1 MSPII
6 LQRKQQQPISNIMKA
21 LKIFG
26 FFLLLFCLTQANA
39 ADNTIGVNNEFSN
52 KTVIIPVDDFIPTF
66 EHPGIMHNS
75 ASIARMREIVNK
87 ADTSD
92 VAYRA
97 WKGLKSDFRA
107 QSDYEL
113 RGPYSRIARQ
123 DEYAYTKKGYE
134 ADFNAAYMNAIMW
147 VVTGDESH
155 ARKAAEI
162 MTAYAN
168 KLEEIPAHNDKALLA
183 GLETFKLA
191 FALEMISHTSN
202 IMPHE
207 DIECVNNMLRSV
219 FLPVLDEFLVSAPY
233 TNGNWGLSVAHS
245 KLALSILWDDLKEYQ
260 RTIDFLLNGY
270 DNGAFPRYFDMET
283 GQCQESG
290 RDQGHVQLGLCFAI
304 GCCEIA
310 WKQGNDLYSKF
321 DNLVHKATEYTARY
335 NAGHDDV
342 PFKKWTDVTGKYCDW
357 ETISS
362 KNRGD
367 YWSLYGCVY
376 NHYVNRKK
384 MEMPYTLQILEK
396 NGWKAIYTGIGMDY
410 DLFQFT
416 D

>member
-1 MSPII
+1 
-6 LQRKQQQPISNIMKA
+6 MKA
-21 LKIFG
+21 LKKFA
-26 FFLLLFCLTQANA
+26 FSLLLLCLNIANA
-39 ADNTIGVNNEFSN
+39 TGNTGGVNNGFSD
-52 KTVIIPVDDFIPTF
+52 KTIIIPVNDFIPTF

-75 ASIARMREIVNK
+75 ASIERMKEIVAK
-87 ADTSD
+87 EDTSY

-97 WKGLKSDFRA
+97 WKELKADFRA

-162 MTAYAN
+162 LTAYAK

-202 IMPHE
+202 IMQHE
-207 DIECVNNMLRSV
+207 DIECVNNMLRNV

-245 KLALSILWDDLKEYQ
+245 KMALSILWDDLKEYQ
-260 RTIDFLLNGY
+260 RTIDFLLNGF
-270 DNGAFPRYFDMET
+270 DNGTFQRYFD
-283 GQCQESG
+283 
-290 RDQGHVQLGLCFAI
+290 I
-304 GCCEIA
+304 EILLSA
-310 WKQGNDLYSKF
+310 K
-321 DNLVHKATEYTARY
+321 R
-335 NAGHDDV
+335 
-342 PFKKWTDVTGKYCDW
+342 
-357 ETISS
+357 
-362 KNRGD
+362 
-367 YWSLYGCVY
+367 
-376 NHYVNRKK
+376 
-384 MEMPYTLQILEK
+384 
-396 NGWKAIYTGIGMDY
+396 
-410 DLFQFT
+410 
-416 D
+416 